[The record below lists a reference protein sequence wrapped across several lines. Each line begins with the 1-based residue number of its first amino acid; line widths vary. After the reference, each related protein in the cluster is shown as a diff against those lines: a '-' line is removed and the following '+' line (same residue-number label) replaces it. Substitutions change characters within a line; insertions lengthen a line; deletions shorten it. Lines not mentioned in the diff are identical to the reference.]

1 VEHSILGEALVM
13 RTEFVGMV
21 DGLKT
26 WNVYDDAGTLVG
38 TNQSPPDPP
47 AVPDSLTA
55 VQIRL
60 WLVAHGITLEQV
72 DAAIAALPDETREAT
87 RIEWE
92 YSATIHRGSSTLVA
106 MATTFGM
113 DSAAIDAAF
122 VEASGM

>member
-1 VEHSILGEALVM
+1 M
-13 RTEFVGMV
+13 TRQYVGLI

-26 WNVYDDAGTLVG
+26 WHVYDDAGNRVG
-38 TNQSPPDPP
+38 TDQSPPDPP
-47 AVPDSLTA
+47 AIPDAVTA

-92 YSATIHRGSSTLVA
+92 YSITVRRASSTLVA
-106 MATTFGM
+106 MAASFGM
-113 DSAAIDAAF
+113 DAAAIDAAF
-122 VEASGM
+122 LEAAGM

>member
-1 VEHSILGEALVM
+1 M

-21 DGLKT
+21 DNLKT
-26 WNVYDDAGTLVG
+26 WNVYDDDGARVG

-47 AVPDSLTA
+47 AIPDTVTA

-60 WLVAHGITLEQV
+60 WLVAHGISLEQV

-92 YSATIHRGSSTLVA
+92 YSGTIHRASSTLVA

-113 DSAAIDAAF
+113 DATAIDAAF
-122 VEASGM
+122 VEAAGM